1 MIYALRRVDLARRL
15 LRLSPQPSPCPRFG
29 LRAQNIEFMFGARL
43 GNMQMREQGKIWRR
57 GSTDRRSCTPANS
70 GMLSPTKRIT
80 VSSVLAEGLAD
91 NTVILL
97 FGTRADNIRQL
108 YRSRCPPACEGIPGQ
123 HYSHLQHLLII
134 TTTII
139 IIIIGDLKQ
148 FDDKSK
154 QRNHCNVFKITSSV
168 RACPLL
174 FEENSTTC

>member
-1 MIYALRRVDLARRL
+1 MKRFFIQLFSHFLVGTKVSYMIYALRRVDLARRL
-15 LRLSPQPSPCPRFG
+15 LRLSHQPSPCPRFG

-57 GSTDRRSCTPANS
+57 GSTDRRSGTPANS

-108 YRSRCPPACEGIPGQ
+108 YTSRCRPACEGIPGQ
-123 HYSHLQHLLII
+123 HSPTPTHHHYN
-134 TTTII
+134 
-139 IIIIGDLKQ
+139 
-148 FDDKSK
+148 
-154 QRNHCNVFKITSSV
+154 NHHHHHHHQ
-168 RACPLL
+168 
-174 FEENSTTC
+174 